1 MRQLLALIA
10 LATGCVGVA
19 CAASFSGLLLDAGC
33 YDQQKNA
40 QACIAN
46 DNTIAFMLSVN
57 GKVYQL
63 DDTGNTKAAEA
74 MKNRANRSTDPNNV
88 TTAAAVTAKVEGTLE
103 GQTINVQSIDIQ

>member
-1 MRQLLALIA
+1 MRKFFTLLA
-10 LATGCVGVA
+10 LATGAVSMA

-33 YDQQKNA
+33 SDQQKNA

-46 DNTIAFMLSVN
+46 DNTIAFLLSVN

-74 MKNRANRSTDPNNV
+74 MKNRADRSTDPNNA

-103 GQTINVQSIDIQ
+103 GQTINVRTIDIQ